1 MSDKTPVFR
10 KVMANAALLIG
21 GRSLNAPLSLA
32 YLALSAR
39 ALGVHDMG
47 VVVLINAF
55 ALTVGQLVRF
65 ESWQA
70 VLHYGARPLAEGRHN
85 DFHRILRFS
94 LVLDLLGA
102 AAALTIGFL
111 GVALA
116 SNLLGWPDEARGAG
130 LAYLTMTVFM
140 VSATATG
147 VLRLFGRFGVLA
159 AQSTVSSAVRV
170 AGCVVVMLA
179 GGGFG
184 AILAAWYAGTL
195 VAFVVLAVA
204 AWRELV
210 RQGHAGVLRVS
221 GPLTAGFPGLWR
233 FVWATNASS
242 SLEQVFTQTSTLIV
256 GAIVGPAQ
264 AALFRIARQFAT
276 AIAQPAKLVVAAL
289 YPELAKLRAA
299 DDLRGLR
306 RLALQVGLAGGI
318 VATLIVGAAMLFGQ
332 PLLSLIMGAEFAAA
346 SGVLT
351 LLVLSVA
358 IEIWALPLE
367 PMLVSLGRPGA
378 AVRVRIA
385 VSILYVAALFP
396 LVRTFGLAGAGAATV
411 GASLLLLVGMLVSVV
426 VWYRSGGGSA
436 QGSPVPAAPDP
447 ENPASPAAVHDGEL
461 GYRS

>member
-1 MSDKTPVFR
+1 MSDRTPVFR

-32 YLALSAR
+32 YLAISAR
-39 ALGVHDMG
+39 TLGVHDMG

-70 VLHYGARPLAEGRHN
+70 VLHYGAKPLAEGRQN
-85 DFHRILRFS
+85 DFYRILRFS
-94 LVLDLLGA
+94 LVLDLLGS

-116 SNLLGWPDEARGAG
+116 SNLLGWPDEARGVG
-130 LAYLTMTVFM
+130 IAYLTMTIFL

-170 AGCVVVMLA
+170 AGCALVMVA

-184 AILAAWYAGTL
+184 AILAAWYAGTV
-195 VAFVVLAVA
+195 VAFLVLVVA

-210 RQGHAGVLRVS
+210 RQGHAGAWRVT
-221 GPLTAGFPGLWR
+221 GPLTGGFPGLWR

-276 AIAQPAKLVVAAL
+276 AIGQPAKMVVAAL
-289 YPELAKLRAA
+289 YPELARLKAA
-299 DDLRGLR
+299 DDLKGLW
-306 RLALQVGLAGGI
+306 RLALQVGLAGGV
-318 VATLIVGAAMLFGQ
+318 VATLIVGLAMLFGQ
-332 PLLSLIMGAEFAAA
+332 PLLALIMGPGFAAA

-351 LLVLSVA
+351 LLVAAVA

-367 PMLVSLGRPGA
+367 PMLVSIGRPGA

-396 LVRTFGLAGAGAATV
+396 LVRAFGLAGAGAATV
-411 GASLLLLVGMLVSVV
+411 GASLLLLVGMLISVV

-436 QGSPVPAAPDP
+436 RGSPVPAAPDP
-447 ENPASPAAVHDGEL
+447 ENPASPAAVPDGEL

>member
-1 MSDKTPVFR
+1 MTGRTPLFR
-10 KVMANAALLIG
+10 KVMRNAALLIG

-32 YLALSAR
+32 YLAISAR

-70 VLHYGARPLAEGRHN
+70 VLHFGARPLAEGRHN
-85 DFHRILRFS
+85 DFYRVLRFS
-94 LVLDLLGA
+94 LLLDALSA
-102 AAALTIGFL
+102 VAALAIGLL
-111 GVALA
+111 GVAFA
-116 SNLLGWPDEARGAG
+116 AGLLGWPPEARLSGA
-130 LAYLTMTVFM
+130 AYVTITVFM
-140 VSATATG
+140 VQATPTG

-170 AGCVVVMLA
+170 AGSALA
-179 GGGFG
+179 LLLGGGFG
-184 AILAAWYAGTL
+184 AILAAWYAGTV
-195 VAFVVLAVA
+195 VAFVILVAA

-210 RQGHAGVLRVS
+210 RQGHRGALGVQ
-221 GPLTAGFPGLWR
+221 GPLTDGFPGLWR

-289 YPELAKLRAA
+289 YPELARLRAA
-299 DDLRGLR
+299 DDLRGLK
-306 RLALQVGLAGGI
+306 RLAMQVGLAGG
-318 VATLIVGAAMLFGQ
+318 VVGTLIVGLTMIFGQ
-332 PLLSLIMGAEFAAA
+332 PLLRLIMGEGFGAA
-346 SGVLT
+346 SVVMT
-351 LLVLSVA
+351 WLVAAVA

-367 PMLVSLGRPGA
+367 PMLVSLGRPGI

-396 LVRTFGLAGAGAATV
+396 LVRAFGLTGAGAATV
-411 GASLLLLVGMLVSVV
+411 GASLLMLVGMLVSVL

-436 QGSPVPAAPDP
+436 RESPLPASPVP
-447 ENPASPAAVHDGEL
+447 ENPASPAAVADGEL